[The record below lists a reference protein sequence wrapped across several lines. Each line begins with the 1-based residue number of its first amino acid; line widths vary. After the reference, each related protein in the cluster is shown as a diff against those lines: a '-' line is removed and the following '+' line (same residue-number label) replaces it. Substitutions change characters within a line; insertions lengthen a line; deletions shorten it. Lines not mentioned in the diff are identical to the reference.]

1 MKLGLIPEIW
11 VGEVATFHKIMS
23 LYLQSVLFLLQ
34 AVFLRSLLI
43 PFFFAKR
50 LEQTPTCG

>member
-11 VGEVATFHKIMS
+11 VGEVATFYKIMS

-43 PFFFAKR
+43 PFFANR
-50 LEQTPTCG
+50 LEQTRYTCG